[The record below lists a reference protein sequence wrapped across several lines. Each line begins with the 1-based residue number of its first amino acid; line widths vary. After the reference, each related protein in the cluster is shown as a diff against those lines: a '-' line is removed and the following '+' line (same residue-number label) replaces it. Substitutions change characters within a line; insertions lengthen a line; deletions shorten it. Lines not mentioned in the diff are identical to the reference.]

1 MIKKLKSI
9 NYKFYKSKTT
19 SFILVL
25 SVVLFLT
32 TSCSNIGLSTVQT
45 VSDKVMHKLNKDL
58 TPHVPSGISVILN
71 ERYEPEDINS
81 LLDIYYP
88 EVTQPLEKFPVVI
101 WIHGGSWV
109 SGSKDYIANYAK
121 ILASNGYVVAVVD
134 YTLAPM
140 QYHPYQ
146 AIQINK
152 ALAFLTE
159 NAERFFID
167 TEKMFL
173 AGDSAGA
180 NLCAQLTNAIYLPSY
195 AGLINITPSL
205 TSAQLRGV
213 ILQCGPYDINL
224 FDIDGFLSGFIK
236 LIGKTYSGEDD
247 FLNEPSFQ
255 PASVAQYVTADFP
268 PAFISAG
275 NNDPLESQSIA
286 LAQQL
291 DSLGVYVDTLFFPK
305 DYRPKLPHEYQF
317 NLDGE
322 AGKLALERTIVF
334 LQKQCNVE

>member
-1 MIKKLKSI
+1 MNKNIGFTI
-9 NYKFYKSKTT
+9 
-19 SFILVL
+19 VL

-32 TSCSNIGLSTVQT
+32 TSCSNAGLSTVQT
-45 VSDKVMHKLNKDL
+45 VSDKVMYKMNKDL
-58 TPHVPSGISVILN
+58 IPHVPSGISAILN
-71 ERYEPEDINS
+71 ERYESEDINS
-81 LLDIYYP
+81 LLDVYYP
-88 EVTQPLEKFPVVI
+88 ENTQPTEKLPVIV

-121 ILASNGYVVAVVD
+121 ILAGNGYVVVTVD

-140 QYHPYQ
+140 QHHPYQ
-146 AIQINK
+146 VIQINK
-152 ALAFLTE
+152 ALAFLME
-159 NAERFFID
+159 NADRFFID

-180 NLCAQLTNAIYLPSY
+180 NLCAQLTNAIYVPSY
-195 AGLINITPSL
+195 AGLIDIAPSL
-205 TSAQLRGV
+205 IPTQVRGV
-213 ILQCGPYDINL
+213 ILHCGPYDISLFNL
-224 FDIDGFLSGFIK
+224 DGWLSGFVK

-268 PAFISAG
+268 PAFISVG
-275 NNDPLESQSIA
+275 NNDPLEMQSIV
-286 LAQQL
+286 LAQRL

-317 NLDGE
+317 NLDEE
-322 AGKLALERTIVF
+322 AGKLALERTIAF
-334 LQKQCNVE
+334 IQKQCDVE